1 MNYLERRYQK
11 NPDIVFRKI
20 ADKCILVP
28 IKHNVGDLESI
39 YTLNE
44 VAARIWELLDGKRKI
59 ENIKEIIVKEFNVT
73 SKEAEKDICE
83 LIRELELIGCI
94 GKPNQFS

>member
-1 MNYLERRYQK
+1 MDYLERHYQK

-28 IKHNVGDLESI
+28 IKRNVADLESI

-44 VAARIWELLDGKRKI
+44 VAARIWELLDGKKTV
-59 ENIKEIIVKEFNVT
+59 ESIKEKIVEEFEV
-73 SKEAEKDICE
+73 SPQEAEKDLNE
-83 LIRELELIGCI
+83 FLQKLEKIEAVRPS
-94 GKPNQFS
+94 KK